1 MPFQTF
7 VTLALFQNTKEDIVQ
22 TTFWMDPTDFLCMD
36 KNTQNLL
43 LFFQKK
49 VSHMSVTDVG

>member
-7 VTLALFQNTKEDIVQ
+7 VTLTLLQNTKEDIVQ
-22 TTFWMDPTDFLCMD
+22 SIFWMHHTDFLCMD

-43 LFFQKK
+43 LCLQKK
-49 VSHMSVTDVG
+49 VSQELCV